1 MIFIFALLG
10 AALVWL
16 LLNEERP
23 PPAVRWGLIAFCA
36 AAMLWTGY
44 LTHRMLS
51 FSRDAVHLA
60 RQGQRAHQQLKEDV
74 VRKHKQDQRVGY

>member
-23 PPAVRWGLIAFCA
+23 PPAVRWGLIAFCT

-51 FSRDAVHLA
+51 FSRDTVHLA
-60 RQGQRAHQQLKEDV
+60 RQGQRAHQQRMDDV
-74 VRKHKQDQRVGY
+74 VLKHEQDQGVGY